1 MKHIHLFFALILLLS
16 VSLAC
21 GTPTDVGEPTPV
33 ADDSSEDQGEPFLS
47 VPGVGDIKLLTDVN
61 GAGEKPLFKWEAVTG
76 AARYHLILY
85 DEAGEPYW
93 AWEGTSTQIYIG
105 GVTFEPAADS
115 SGPSIEA
122 GYSWAVVAYDADG
135 NALAASNIKPISP

>member
-1 MKHIHLFFALILLLS
+1 MKHIQLFFTLILLLS
-16 VSLAC
+16 LSAAC
-21 GTPTDVGEPTPV
+21 GAPADAGETAPD
-33 ADDSSEDQGEPFLS
+33 AGNSNEDQGEPFLS
-47 VPGVGDIKLLTDVN
+47 VPGVADIKLLTDVD

-105 GVTFEPAADS
+105 GVPFEPSADS

-135 NALAASNIKPISP
+135 NVLAASKIKPISP